1 MELQMKFQFRL
12 LQSSAAKPTYSIKNE
27 DDEPTIYIY
36 DAIGDWFG
44 ISAEA
49 FAKDMNAIDKSTIH
63 LRINSPGGDVFAAQA
78 MAQIIRSHKAKVV
91 AHIDGIAA
99 SAATTIA
106 LAADEVE
113 MSAGAQ
119 FMIHNAWSIAMGD
132 YREMS
137 KVSDMLKKVN
147 DVIAADYTR
156 KTGKTAKEI
165 GALMDEET
173 WFNADEALANG
184 FIDRIASTDKKTK
197 NMWDLTGYNKAPAHL
212 MTPDNSTD
220 EVASVEHLQRHLKM
234 LERIA

>member
-1 MELQMKFQFRL
+1 MKFQFRL
-12 LQSSAAKPTYSIKNE
+12 LQSSAAKPSYSIKNE
-27 DDEPTIYIY
+27 DDEATIYIY

-49 FAKDMNAIDKSTIH
+49 FAKDMNAIDKKTIN

-78 MAQIIRSHKAKVV
+78 MAQIIRSHKANVI

-106 LAADEVE
+106 MAADEVV
-113 MSAGAQ
+113 MAPGAQ

-147 DVIAADYTR
+147 DSIAADYTR
-156 KTGKTAKEI
+156 KTGKSAKDV
-165 GALMDEET
+165 ADLMDAET

-184 FIDRIASTDKKTK
+184 FIDKIASTDKKTK
-197 NMWDLTGYNKAPAHL
+197 NIWDLSGYNKAPTHL
-212 MTPDNSTD
+212 LNPENDADD
-220 EVASVEHLQRHLKM
+220 EINVEYLQRHLKM